1 MEVKINKEI
10 RNYTES
16 MFFGLSMR
24 QFLFSV
30 LACGVAVGL
39 FFLLR
44 GRFGM
49 ETVSWMCVL
58 GASPFAVMGFVKY
71 NGMTAEQFVWAWI
84 KSEFIMPKKLLF
96 VPENLYYEAVKNA
109 IEAHEKGTPA
119 VQKKQKKRKRRAK
132 RCKEAG
138 KRRKQAENARKKN
151 EKVRKRKEV
160 DHD

>member
-44 GRFGM
+44 GRFGT
-49 ETVSWMCVL
+49 ETLSWMCIL
-58 GASPFAVMGFVKY
+58 SASPFAVMGFVRY
-71 NGMTAEQFVWAWI
+71 NGMTAEQFVWAWV
-84 KSEFIMPKKLLF
+84 KSEFLMPKKILF
-96 VPENLYYEAVKNA
+96 VPDNLYYEALKPN
-109 IEAHEKGTPA
+109 IEAKENGLP
-119 VQKKQKKRKRRAK
+119 VPSQRKQKRRGKAK
-132 RCKEAG
+132 AG
-138 KRRKQAENARKKN
+138 KPEKQKAKKS
-151 EKVRKRKEV
+151 RKRKEV
-160 DHD
+160 DYDKDA